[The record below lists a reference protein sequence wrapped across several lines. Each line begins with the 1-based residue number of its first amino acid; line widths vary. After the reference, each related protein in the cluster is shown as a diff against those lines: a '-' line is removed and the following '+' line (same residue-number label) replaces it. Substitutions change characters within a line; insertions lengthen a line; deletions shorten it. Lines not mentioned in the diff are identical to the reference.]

1 VPGTSLSSPPPL
13 HLVIPMFFF
22 LAVFYPAPQ
31 SPAWGTKY
39 VSPTTALSVFTRL
52 TLDRLLIPLG
62 DEAVHAMGRP
72 QPSVAVDLIEKLDR
86 GCLRLVSHDVQVVLQ
101 IGQQI
106 VQLVLNHSLI
116 ALELEARG
124 MLTTGSMCRQGRL
137 DLSRFNAAFAFRL
150 A

>member
-1 VPGTSLSSPPPL
+1 
-13 HLVIPMFFF
+13 MFFF

-39 VSPTTALSVFTRL
+39 VSPTTALSVLTLL

-62 DEAVHAMGRP
+62 DEAIHAMGRP

-101 IGQQI
+101 IGQ
-106 VQLVLNHSLI
+106 QLVLNHSLI